1 MDKLDVLTPTGSHVI
16 GPTVTSTP
24 TTLSRAVLKL
34 ATGRRTPPQTPLTT
48 ADDSHRRHL
57 ENNVDVMIRVAFVEF
72 LFSVDMLGLIDQHLC
87 IYR

>member
-1 MDKLDVLTPTGSHVI
+1 MDKLDVLTPTGRHVI
-16 GPTVTSTP
+16 GSTVTSTP

-34 ATGRRTPPQTPLTT
+34 ATGRRTPPQQPLTT
-48 ADDSHRRHL
+48 ADDSYRRHL